1 MGCTDFGS
9 AGSGRCGRR
18 RMGFVAQKSGN
29 LHEVLEGEVYRSA
42 QPSAAQLVE
51 WTTAYGFRS
60 VLNLRGPSDA
70 DWYQVEQKTAAR
82 LNLTHADFAMRDSEI
97 LTLDRAAA
105 LMALMEALPKPVLIH
120 CKAGADRTGLA
131 YRPCFWQVQVRARH
145 WPRRRSR
152 SATAMSRCPSS
163 RGLAHGTKAGSSWSP
178 HPASTADP
186 SSAGGSLSVSNER
199 QL

>member
-1 MGCTDFGS
+1 MRRWAVLILALPVLAVV
-9 AGSGRCGRR
+9 AGAGWASWL
-18 RMGFVAQKSGN
+18 QQSGN
-29 LHEVLEGEVYRSA
+29 LHEVLEGKVYRSA

-70 DWYQVEQKTAAR
+70 DWYRAEQKTAAR
-82 LNLTHADFAMRDSEI
+82 LTLTHADFAMRDSEI

-131 YRPCFWQVQVRARH
+131 SALFLAGAGQGEALAEAQISFRYGHVSLPVSAA
-145 WPRRRSR
+145 WPMDQSWE
-152 SATAMSRCPSS
+152 AME
-163 RGLAHGTKAGSSWSP
+163 
-178 HPASTADP
+178 ASFGFD
-186 SSAGGSLSVSNER
+186 S
-199 QL
+199 